1 MAKKLEVKKEMKE
14 LKKKSSGFIGEF
26 KSFVLR
32 GNVVDMAIGVII
44 GTAFADI
51 VNALTADFINPIIG
65 LLGGADVA
73 GEVVI
78 KTLSD
83 GSKVSL
89 NYGHFITQV
98 INFVIMAFVLFLI
111 LKVFNGIVNAGK
123 KITHE
128 DEKAEDVKEVV
139 PEKSEDVKLLE
150 EIRDLLKK
158 QNKSSK

>member
-1 MAKKLEVKKEMKE
+1 MSKKSVGIDELKE
-14 LKKKSSGFIGEF
+14 LKEKSSSFISEF
-26 KSFVLR
+26 KKFILR

-73 GEVVI
+73 GEIII

-83 GSKVSL
+83 GTKISL

-111 LKVFNGIVNAGK
+111 LKVSNSIINASK
-123 KITHE
+123 KAKH
-128 DEKAEDVKEVV
+128 DDDDKKEEILV
-139 PEKSEDVKLLE
+139 PEKSDEVKLLE

-158 QNKSSK
+158 

>member
-1 MAKKLEVKKEMKE
+1 MSKKSVGIDELKE
-14 LKKKSSGFIGEF
+14 LKEKSSSFISEF
-26 KSFVLR
+26 KKFILR

-73 GEVVI
+73 GEIVI

-83 GSKVSL
+83 GTKISL

-111 LKVFNGIVNAGK
+111 LKVSNSIINASK
-123 KITHE
+123 KAKH
-128 DEKAEDVKEVV
+128 DDDDKKEEILV
-139 PEKSEDVKLLE
+139 PEKSDEVKLLE

-158 QNKSSK
+158 

>member
-1 MAKKLEVKKEMKE
+1 MSKKSVGIDELKE
-14 LKKKSSGFIGEF
+14 LKEKSSSFISEF
-26 KSFVLR
+26 KKFILR

-73 GEVVI
+73 GEIVI

-83 GSKVSL
+83 GTKISL

-111 LKVFNGIVNAGK
+111 LKVSNSIINASK
-123 KITHE
+123 KTKH
-128 DEKAEDVKEVV
+128 DDDDKKEEILV
-139 PEKSEDVKLLE
+139 PEKSDEAKLLE

-158 QNKSSK
+158 QNK

>member
-1 MAKKLEVKKEMKE
+1 MAKKIDKEEITKKGK
-14 LKKKSSGFIGEF
+14 GFISEF
-26 KSFVLR
+26 KDFVLK
-32 GNVVDMAIGVII
+32 GNVMDMAIGVII

-51 VNALTADFINPIIG
+51 VNALTADFINPVIG

-83 GSKVSL
+83 GTKVSL

-98 INFVIMAFVLFLI
+98 INFLIMAFVLFLI
-111 LKVFNGIVNAGK
+111 LKVFNSIVEAGK
-123 KITHE
+123 K
-128 DEKAEDVKEVV
+128 KLVKEEEAAPKKSDEVV
-139 PEKSEDVKLLE
+139 LLE

-158 QNKSSK
+158 HK

>member
-1 MAKKLEVKKEMKE
+1 MAKKLVSKEE
-14 LKKKSSGFIGEF
+14 LADIKKKSTGFITEF

-51 VNALTADFINPIIG
+51 VSAFTADFINPIIG
-65 LLGGADVA
+65 LLGGTDVA
-73 GEVVI
+73 GEIVI
-78 KTLSD
+78 KTLTD
-83 GSKVSL
+83 GTKVSL

-111 LKVFNGIVNAGK
+111 LKVFNSIVEAGK
-123 KITHE
+123 KKIAHE
-128 DEKAEDVKEVV
+128 EAKKEEVPKKPDDVL
-139 PEKSEDVKLLE
+139 LLE

-158 QNKSSK
+158 QNKSK

>member
-1 MAKKLEVKKEMKE
+1 MAKKIEVGEEIKT
-14 LKKKSSGFIGEF
+14 LKKKSSGFINEF

-73 GEVVI
+73 GEIVI

-123 KITHE
+123 KMTHE
-128 DEKAEDVKEVV
+128 EEEKVEEIV

-158 QNKSSK
+158 QSKSKN

>member
-1 MAKKLEVKKEMKE
+1 MAKKAVSVEELKE
-14 LKKKSSGFIGEF
+14 LKKKSSGFINEF

-73 GEVVI
+73 GEIVI

-83 GSKVSL
+83 GTKISL
-89 NYGHFITQV
+89 NYGHFLTQV

-123 KITHE
+123 KMKHE
-128 DEKAEDVKEVV
+128 VEEAKEESI
-139 PEKSEDVKLLE
+139 PEKSEDIKLLE

-158 QNKSSK
+158 QNKSK

>member
-1 MAKKLEVKKEMKE
+1 MAKVKVDKEE
-14 LKKKSSGFIGEF
+14 LKKKGTGFISEF
-26 KSFVLR
+26 KDFVLK
-32 GNVVDMAIGVII
+32 GNVIDMAIGVII

-73 GEVVI
+73 GEFVI

-83 GSKVSL
+83 GTKVSL

-98 INFVIMAFVLFLI
+98 INFLIMAFVLFLI
-111 LKVFNGIVNAGK
+111 LKVFNGIVEAGK
-123 KITHE
+123 KKLAK
-128 DEKAEDVKEVV
+128 EKAEEAAKKSDEVV
-139 PEKSEDVKLLE
+139 LLE

-158 QNKSSK
+158 SK

>member
-1 MAKKLEVKKEMKE
+1 MSKIDKEELEE
-14 LKKKSSGFIGEF
+14 LKKKSSGFLNEF
-26 KSFVLR
+26 KNFVLK

-51 VNALTADFINPIIG
+51 VTAFTTDFINPILG

-78 KTLSD
+78 KTLTD
-83 GSKVSL
+83 GTKVSL

-98 INFVIMAFVLFLI
+98 INFIIMAFVLFLI
-111 LKVFNGIVNAGK
+111 LKVFNSIVDAGK
-123 KITHE
+123 K
-128 DEKAEDVKEVV
+128 KLVKEE
-139 PEKSEDVKLLE
+139 EKEKEETPKKSDEVLLLE

-158 QNKSSK
+158 KK